1 MKKKN
6 IITISLLAVMSVATG
21 FSASAC
27 SSGYKYHYNDGY
39 ETVNYGKYGT
49 YYEIFPYSYA
59 DSNNDG
65 IGDIPGI
72 TAKLDYIHDLG
83 FNGIWLTPV
92 HPSTTYHKYN
102 VDDYFDIDPD
112 FGTLEDYKE
121 MVDKAHDLGMTVI
134 LDLVVNHS
142 GRNNPWFTESAQAH
156 AKGDT
161 SNQYYNYYN
170 WSTTYPGTG
179 WNAYNSNWYYE
190 CEFDNSMPDLNL
202 QWVLDDPNCYLAQD
216 LTEVMRFWLEEY
228 DVDGFRLDAVTTY
241 FGNSNVDNSDAAVLK
256 WINDTAKSIKPDCY
270 IVAEGAWSGTSS
282 NLTLLESGIDSCFNF
297 DFKGTEGYIGTTV
310 NTQNATNFQKA
321 YDNSMPKNSDGTSKL
336 HEGYLP
342 APFVCNHDSPSGRL
356 VGATQGRNA
365 PQRLKF
371 GYGLLA
377 MSTGCI
383 FNYYGDEIGMA
394 CKNSSTDEDLRIPMN
409 WGDKYT
415 CEKVSGASDYEDI
428 DVYPYGT
435 VKSLLKDDNSS
446 LAYVAHANQVRN
458 THLAIPCGDCT
469 TVYSDGNPFQGFEK
483 TYGDDSVLLLVNA
496 SLTES
501 YEYVIGSVEGY
512 IVIDDAL
519 ICDSQYELTATD
531 SSVIVPPESIVIM
544 VKD

>member
-27 SSGYKYHYNDGY
+27 SSDYTYHYNDGY
-39 ETVNYGKYGT
+39 ETVDYGKYGT

-59 DSNNDG
+59 DSNKDG

-112 FGTLEDYKE
+112 FGTLDDYKE

-156 AKGDT
+156 VKGDRT
-161 SNQYYNYYN
+161 NKYYDYYV
-170 WSTTYPGTG
+170 WSTSYQSGY
-179 WNAYNSNWYYE
+179 NAYNSTWYYE
-190 CEFDNSMPDLNL
+190 CEFDSQMPDLNL
-202 QWVLDDPNCYLAQD
+202 QLILDDPTCDLAQD
-216 LTEVMRFWLEEY
+216 LTEVMRFWLEDY

-241 FGNSNVDNSDAAVLK
+241 FGNSNVDNDDAAVLK

-270 IVAEGAWSGTSS
+270 IVAEGQWGSTSS
-282 NLTLLESGIDSCFNF
+282 NATLLQSGIDSCFNF

-321 YDNSMPKNSDGTSKL
+321 YNNSFSSLP
-336 HEGYLP
+336 EGCIP

-356 VGATQGRNA
+356 VGATQGRGA

-383 FNYYGDEIGMA
+383 FNYYGDEIGMGA
-394 CKNSSTDEDLRIPMN
+394 QLSSKDEDLRVPMN

-415 CEKVSGASDYEDI
+415 CTPVSGASTIEEAT
-428 DVYPYGT
+428 VYPFGT

-446 LAYVAHANQVRN
+446 LAYVAHANKVRN
-458 THLAIPCGDCT
+458 SYLAIPCGDCT
-469 TVYSDGNPFQGFEK
+469 TVYSDTNAFQGFEK
-483 TYGDDSVLLLVNA
+483 TYGEDSVLLLINA
-496 SLTES
+496 SLTEP
-501 YEYVIGSVEGY
+501 YTYVIGSVEDY
-512 IVIDDAL
+512 TIISDSL
-519 ICDSQYELTATD
+519 ICDDQYELEVNGT
-531 SSVIVPPESIVIM
+531 SLVVPPESIVIM
-544 VKD
+544 TKE